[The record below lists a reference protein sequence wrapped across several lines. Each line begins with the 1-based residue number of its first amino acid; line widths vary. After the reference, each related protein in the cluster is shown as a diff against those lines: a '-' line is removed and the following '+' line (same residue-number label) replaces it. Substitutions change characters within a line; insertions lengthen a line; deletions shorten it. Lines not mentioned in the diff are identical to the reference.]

1 MSKKRLLISILLI
14 ISFISLPTFAEK
26 PDREPLWPNG
36 APMVKGEHPV
46 NDTPAITIYSP
57 PETNKKDAAI
67 IICPGGGYGG
77 HAMNHEGHQIAEWL
91 NTHGITGIIVEY
103 RMNRGGYQHPV
114 PLMDAQRAIRTVR
127 SRAKELGI
135 SPNKIGILGFSAGGH
150 LASSTGVH
158 FETVKPAP
166 NDPIDKISS
175 RPDFMILCYPVIA
188 FDEPYTHKGSQ
199 KNLLGKDAP
208 KDLVEK
214 MSTEKQIT
222 KDTPPTFLFH
232 TDEDR
237 PVPAEN
243 SVQFY
248 LALRKAKVPAEMHIY
263 KKGGHGVGLGLKIPG
278 TRNWSNACIN
288 WLKNMKFID

>member
-1 MSKKRLLISILLI
+1 MSIKRLFTSILLI
-14 ISFISLPTFAEK
+14 SFLSPTVFAEQ
-26 PDREPLWPNG
+26 PLRQHLWPNG
-36 APMVKGEHPV
+36 APMTKGGHPI
-46 NDTPAITIYSP
+46 NDRPAITIYSP
-57 PETNKKDAAI
+57 SNKNKTDAAI
-67 IICPGGGYGG
+67 VICPGGGYGG
-77 HAMNHEGHQIAEWL
+77 HAMNHEGHEIAEWL
-91 NTHGITGIIVEY
+91 NTHGITGVIVEY
-103 RMNRGGYQHPV
+103 RMSRGGYQHPV

-158 FETVKPAP
+158 FETVNPNP
-166 NDPIDKISS
+166 NDPLDKLSS

-188 FDEPYTHKGSQ
+188 FNEPYTHKGSQ

-214 MSTEKQIT
+214 MSTEKQVT

-232 TDEDR
+232 TDEDGL
-237 PVPAEN
+237 VPSEN
-243 SVQFY
+243 SILFY

-263 KKGGHGVGLGLKIPG
+263 RKGRHGIGLGLKIPG
-278 TRNWSNACIN
+278 TAEWSKACIN
-288 WLKNMKFID
+288 WLKNIDIID